1 MSVLTS
7 ASLWTLLSLWVL
19 VSASEGQI
27 IRAVS
32 GDNVPLP
39 CRAPRDTNIIAVEW
53 TRPDLEPDSVF
64 FQRGS
69 QPVTDKQHPS
79 FKNRVELV
87 DRQMKDGDVS
97 LTLKDV
103 KTEDTG
109 RYECRVFQ
117 GGTNR
122 RKRSYLNTE
131 PIISII
137 NLDVREPFP
146 SWATA
151 LLVLLVVAL
160 IVIVALLVLKYFM
173 PEPFPSWA
181 TALLGLLGLLFVVV
195 LIVGLLL
202 RQYLIPEPFPSW
214 ATALLVLLVVALI
227 VAVGLLVLKYFMS
240 EPLQTWAT
248 ALLGL
253 LVLLFVVVLIV
264 GLLVQHY
271 LIPEPLPSWAIVLLV
286 LLVVALIV
294 IVALLVLKY
303 FMPVY
308 KVDVDSGVESVQL
321 PCKTIVH
328 LFKDVRV
335 EWTDRDNR
343 KVHVYENGS
352 DRPEEQDQVYRDRTE
367 MKKDLLRTGD
377 LSLTLKKPTDGDTDT
392 YTCTVSRDRNILM
405 KKQVELQVK
414 GQCCRYRSE
423 VRGQK

>member
-1 MSVLTS
+1 MSVSTS

-173 PEPFPSWA
+173 
-181 TALLGLLGLLFVVV
+181 
-195 LIVGLLL
+195 
-202 RQYLIPEPFPSW
+202 PEPFPSW

>member
-1 MSVLTS
+1 MSVSTS

-137 NLDVREPFP
+137 NLDVR
-146 SWATA
+146 
-151 LLVLLVVAL
+151 
-160 IVIVALLVLKYFM
+160 
-173 PEPFPSWA
+173 
-181 TALLGLLGLLFVVV
+181 
-195 LIVGLLL
+195 
-202 RQYLIPEPFPSW
+202 EPFPSW